1 MKGIE
6 NGNHGKLIRFE
17 LGGAPLSKSD
27 EFAVVAMLYT
37 LHSHP
42 SQILIYQKTRHL
54 LGAEPCGASTM
65 LDTAARAPTATACSL
80 GTGPQMRTA
89 GMLSVGPQLS
99 ASGDASLDCI
109 KTLSKPFRIL
119 PIWF

>member
-17 LGGAPLSKSD
+17 LGGPPLSKSD
-27 EFAVVAMLYT
+27 EFAVVAILYT

-54 LGAEPCGASTM
+54 LGAEPRLHVDVRYT
-65 LDTAARAPTATACSL
+65 LQLCSVCS
-80 GTGPQMRTA
+80 MYERSE
-89 GMLSVGPQLS
+89 SV
-99 ASGDASLDCI
+99 
-109 KTLSKPFRIL
+109 
-119 PIWF
+119 